1 MPLAHTFLPD
11 LIWLPAV
18 FFVIAL
24 FYSSVGFGGGSSYLA
39 VLSLVLTDLP
49 TMRTLALLCNVA
61 VVTGNCFVYWR
72 AGLIDIRKA
81 LPFVLVSVPAA
92 FVGGTV
98 HLTETAFFVTLGL
111 VLVSSALLLA
121 GQAKRPAVA
130 SATRS
135 SHLLPPALG
144 GGIGLLSGV
153 VGIGGGIFLSPVL
166 HLLRWDRGVRIAALA
181 SFFILVNSLA
191 GLTGLGVGGAL
202 RAGGWLPWA
211 LLVSVAAGGQLGT
224 RLGLN
229 VLGTRYV
236 RLVTAGLVFVVG
248 LRLLLRY
255 GFAG

>member
-1 MPLAHTFLPD
+1 M
-11 LIWLPAV
+11 
-18 FFVIAL
+18 
-24 FYSSVGFGGGSSYLA
+24 A

-61 VVTGNCFVYWR
+61 VVTGNCFIYWR
-72 AGLIDIRKA
+72 AGSLNIKKA

-92 FVGGTV
+92 FAGGTIR
-98 HLTETAFFVTLGL
+98 LTETAFFVTLGL
-111 VLVSSALLLA
+111 VLISSALLLA
-121 GQAKRPAVA
+121 GQAERPTAA
-130 SATRS
+130 SATRRSYLLS
-135 SHLLPPALG
+135 SALG

-153 VGIGGGIFLSPVL
+153 VGIGGGIFLAPVL
-166 HLLRWDRGVRIAALA
+166 HLLRWDTGVRIAALA

-211 LLVSVAAGGQLGT
+211 LLGSVAIGGQLGT

-229 VLGTRYV
+229 ILSTRYI
-236 RLVTAGLVFVVG
+236 RLATAGLVFIVG

-255 GFAG
+255 GFEV

>member
-1 MPLAHTFLPD
+1 MPD
-11 LIWLPAV
+11 LIWLPLV

-49 TMRTLALLCNVA
+49 TIRAVALLCNVA
-61 VVTGNCFVYWR
+61 VVTGNCFIYWR
-72 AGLIDIRKA
+72 AGSLNVGKA

-92 FVGGTV
+92 FVGGTLR
-98 HLTETAFFVTLGL
+98 LTEIAFFVTLGV
-111 VLVSSALLLA
+111 VLMSSALLLV
-121 GQAKRPAVA
+121 GQAERLPAT
-130 SATRS
+130 SAPRRS
-135 SHLLPPALG
+135 YLIPPALG

-166 HLLRWDRGVRIAALA
+166 HLLRWDAATRVAALA

-191 GLTGLGVGGAL
+191 GLAGLGAAGSL
-202 RAGGWLPWA
+202 RAGGWLSGA
-211 LLVSVAAGGQLGT
+211 LLVAVVAGGQVGS

-229 VLGTRYV
+229 VLGARYL
-236 RLVTAGLVFVVG
+236 RLVTAGLVFFAG

-255 GFAG
+255 GFGA